1 MTEPAMAEVIAEQRE
16 NFGQAHA
23 RNRAFSTANA
33 GTPITNLGA
42 DSQPGL
48 QT

>member
-1 MTEPAMAEVIAEQRE
+1 MAEMVAEQRE

-23 RNRAFSTANA
+23 RNRARSAA
-33 GTPITNLGA
+33 SAESPITNLGA
-42 DSQPGL
+42 DSQPDL